1 MRALILQI
9 GLLLFFVSI
18 ITLWLQGI
26 DIIIAVAKSFILFV
40 IATGLMS
47 LVMYLFVFLKRGE
60 KKEEISTQETSQN

>member
-26 DIIIAVAKSFILFV
+26 DIIIAVARSFVLFV
-40 IATGLMS
+40 AVTGLLS
-47 LVMYLFVFLKRGE
+47 LVMYLFVFLKKSE
-60 KKEEISTQETSQN
+60 KKEEISTQEASKN